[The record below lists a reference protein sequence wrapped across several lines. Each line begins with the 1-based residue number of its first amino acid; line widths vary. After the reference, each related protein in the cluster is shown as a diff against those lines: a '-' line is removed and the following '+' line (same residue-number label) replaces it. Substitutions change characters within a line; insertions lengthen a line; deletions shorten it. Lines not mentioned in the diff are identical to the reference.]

1 MSVTVS
7 IDVRNVS
14 KIFGAG
20 TEQQV
25 TALND
30 VSVSIAQNEFFTLL
44 GPSGCG
50 KSTLLRAVAGL
61 VPSES
66 ESFKTGFET
75 PAFVFQ
81 DATLMPWRNVHD
93 NVRLPLELRDPVVEN
108 SSDTTIIE
116 TIRQVLGEWQ
126 SPG

>member
-14 KIFGAG
+14 KILGSG

-50 KSTLLRAVAGL
+50 TTTLLRLIAEQVNQAVIRPAQRGPPLGRNSFHPRAGR
-61 VPSES
+61 
-66 ESFKTGFET
+66 
-75 PAFVFQ
+75 Q
-81 DATLMPWRNVHD
+81 
-93 NVRLPLELRDPVVEN
+93 RDPLTAR
-108 SSDTTIIE
+108 SL
-116 TIRQVLGEWQ
+116 RLLR
-126 SPG
+126 